1 AALPCLLER
10 GEPTEEHLS
19 GVEYGGGLRRADHS
33 AADRTRGQLN
43 LDFPTCGALGTGG
56 ELGTSQAP
64 GGGVQSRD
72 DVTRGLRIRRLPAP
86 AAEIGVP
93 CEAEPARDP
102 AVGSRILGANQPVDR
117 CPEVR
122 LVRRVLG
129 IGPEPLAP
137 SL

>member
-1 AALPCLLER
+1 MPIRVEHCHQVASGAAGRVGEAALPCLLER

-93 CEAEPARDP
+93 RSEEHTSELQSLTNLVC
-102 AVGSRILGANQPVDR
+102 
-117 CPEVR
+117 R
-122 LVRRVLG
+122 LL
-129 IGPEPLAP
+129 
-137 SL
+137 